1 MISDHR
7 RATLI
12 GNKQEKRGVARQF
25 GQEGAQLVQMKQNR
39 AVEERKRDL
48 AEVRQMHARQAAQGA
63 AQDEYAANRRQ
74 QAVAAAAENR
84 LLAEQKRRNEFAAR
98 VRIDLK
104 EETEVTRNKYKIQ
117 SGIIR

>member
-48 AEVRQMHARQAAQGA
+48 AEVRQMHAR
-63 AQDEYAANRRQ
+63 
-74 QAVAAAAENR
+74 
-84 LLAEQKRRNEFAAR
+84 
-98 VRIDLK
+98 
-104 EETEVTRNKYKIQ
+104 
-117 SGIIR
+117 